1 SPISSTTT
9 PPPSPTPTDSPTGLT
24 ATTVSSSQINLSWTV
39 PTNNGGSTITGY
51 KIERSTDG
59 GTTWNTIVA
68 STSHSWY
75 SDYFL
80 SASTTYTYRV
90 STINAIGKSLRSTTT
105 SATTSPATVPDPPR
119 YLTPT
124 VVSPS
129 QINLSWSKP
138 VNSGGTAITGY
149 KIESSTDGGTTWNVI
164 VANTGSALYIN
175 HYSNTGLLPS
185 TTYTYRVSTIN
196 AIGISLPSSTAFA
209 TTVTPLTPSILLNPT
224 TGLAGSTIAVSGNTF
239 LPNSAVTIS
248 YDG

>member
-1 SPISSTTT
+1 NHYWKKP
-9 PPPSPTPTDSPTGLT
+9 
-24 ATTVSSSQINLSWTV
+24 V
-39 PTNNGGSTITGY
+39 NNASSTITGY

-59 GTTWNTIVA
+59 GTTWNT
-68 STSHSWY
+68 
-75 SDYFL
+75 
-80 SASTTYTYRV
+80 
-90 STINAIGKSLRSTTT
+90 
-105 SATTSPATVPDPPR
+105 
-119 YLTPT
+119 
-124 VVSPS
+124 
-129 QINLSWSKP
+129 
-138 VNSGGTAITGY
+138 
-149 KIESSTDGGTTWNVI
+149 I

-196 AIGISLPSSTAFA
+196 AIGTSAPSSTSSA